1 VARLVAAG
9 TARRW
14 SHPAQA
20 RSLSGAPKLNSIPR
34 GPVSQHV
41 TNRDIDVQ
49 ALEKAGRAAEIAR
62 LLRQCWSLAA
72 PLAARRKGVDSLAKA
87 CGGSETRGRIPF
99 KSGSA
104 LTTPTTR
111 VHLL

>member
-41 TNRDIDVQ
+41 TNRDIHVQ

-62 LLRQCWSLAA
+62 LLRQCGVSRLLYVADTDARALAE
-72 PLAARRKGVDSLAKA
+72 AKEA
-87 CGGSETRGRIPF
+87 E
-99 KSGSA
+99 
-104 LTTPTTR
+104 LWYQ
-111 VHLL
+111 